1 MGTRQAKLPRIP
13 TDWTMNTAV
22 SLPGDPV
29 RGYPAAPVHPPRDD
43 AEPRAFGRYH
53 VLRRLGDGGMSVVYL
68 GFDPQEK
75 RPVALKVLAEH
86 LHHDRSSRDRFNR
99 EARLGQALHFPH
111 LVRTLAADRDPST
124 GRHFLV
130 LEYVDG
136 PSCQFLLDRT
146 GPLAVRDAVRVVL
159 DAAMGLEYLH
169 ARRLVHRDIK
179 PGNILL
185 TTSGVAK
192 LADLGLAKDLT
203 ESSDLTALNQGF
215 GTSWYMP
222 YEQVLNARFVDDRSD
237 IFALGATMY
246 HLLTGRVPF
255 VGETHAEV
263 VALKERG
270 EYTPA
275 SALNPSVPADLD
287 RILARMLARSPGRRF
302 QTASELVV
310 VLEKAR
316 LADRIPSFVDID
328 VARQDPEV
336 RARLESNGQP
346 TRPDLGLPPK
356 SAGDDSD
363 ADISNVAAAAPGD
376 IWRLRFPD
384 PQGQWFTRRA
394 TTNQVL
400 HGLRECI
407 WPAGVEAARGSHRT
421 FRPLAA
427 YPEFRAAAPGSE
439 PLTSCAALG
448 AAHDVSGSDPRAA
461 HEVSRSSTRHWQ
473 VLLSTGFGVGLLA
486 AAAVC
491 RILLAL

>member
-1 MGTRQAKLPRIP
+1 MDTTAPLPAP
-13 TDWTMNTAV
+13 T
-22 SLPGDPV
+22 
-29 RGYPAAPVHPPRDD
+29 APVHPHRDD
-43 AEPRAFGRYH
+43 AEPRTFGRYH

-86 LHHDRSSRDRFNR
+86 LHHDRGSLDRFNR
-99 EARLGQALHFPH
+99 EARLGQTLQFPH
-111 LVRTLAADRDPST
+111 LVRTLAADRDPAT

-222 YEQVLNARFVDDRSD
+222 YEQVLNARFVDGRSD
-237 IFALGATMY
+237 IFALGATLY

-255 VGETHAEV
+255 AGETHAEV
-263 VALKERG
+263 VALKDRG
-270 EYTPA
+270 EFTPA
-275 SALNPSVPADLD
+275 SELNRSVPADLD
-287 RILARMLARSPGRRF
+287 RILARMLARDPRRRF

-310 VLEKAR
+310 VLEKSR
-316 LADRIPSFVDID
+316 LADRLPSFVDID
-328 VARQDPEV
+328 VARQDPEARV
-336 RARLESNGQP
+336 RLESKGQP
-346 TRPDLGLPPK
+346 TRPDLGLPPNPVG
-356 SAGDDSD
+356 SNSDSGLT
-363 ADISNVAAAAPGD
+363 SPAAAAPGD
-376 IWRLRFPD
+376 VWRLRFPD

-400 HGLRECI
+400 HGLREGI
-407 WPAGVEAARGSHRT
+407 WPAGVEAARGTHRT
-421 FRPLAA
+421 FRPLEVYA
-427 YPEFRAAAPGSE
+427 EFRSARAGGE
-439 PLTSCAALG
+439 KTSPDQPAKCRRPSAK
-448 AAHDVSGSDPRAA
+448 
-461 HEVSRSSTRHWQ
+461 HWQ

-486 AAAVC
+486 AAALC
-491 RILLAL
+491 RILLTL